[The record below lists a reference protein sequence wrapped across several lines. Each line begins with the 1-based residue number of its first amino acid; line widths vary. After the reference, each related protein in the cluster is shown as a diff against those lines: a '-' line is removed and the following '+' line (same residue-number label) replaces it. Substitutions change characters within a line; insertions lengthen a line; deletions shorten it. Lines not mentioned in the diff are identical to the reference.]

1 MRNPVAVTVFSVT
14 TSAPTVTAT
23 DRQETT
29 IREKIDLRASF
40 HRENYVNLQPICPD
54 SRSKRP
60 V

>member
-1 MRNPVAVTVFSVT
+1 MRNPIAVTVFSVT

-29 IREKIDLRASF
+29 IREKINLRASF

-54 SRSKRP
+54 SRLERP